1 MSTLSPTP
9 TAIPRDPGFTVD
21 ADGYDPVD
29 PERKLI
35 SDLIS
40 GAINDYR
47 RRKPQHPTNLLRW
60 QVRRDSAERFLFAPA
75 DESNFE
81 WLAYVLGMDP
91 EEIRSGVLSRLRNG

>member
-1 MSTLSPTP
+1 VSTLSPTP

-21 ADGYDPVD
+21 ADGYDPAD

-47 RRKPQHPTNLLRW
+47 RRKPKHATNLLRW
-60 QVRRDSAERFLFAPA
+60 QTRRDVAERFLFAPA
-75 DESNFE
+75 EESNFE
-81 WLAYVLGMDP
+81 WMAYVMGMDP
-91 EEIRSGVLSRLRNG
+91 EAIRSGIRARVS